1 MSSSFVRDVS
11 IDVQMAKTDRIKVW
25 GMLYC
30 GGAAPVMKALE
41 EIPPITHPDL
51 RIAAAHRAAP
61 VGHALDLLQSEES
74 LLRDLP

>member
-41 EIPPITHPDL
+41 EIHSEFRL
-51 RIAAAHRAAP
+51 HYAA
-61 VGHALDLLQSEES
+61 ES
-74 LLRDLP
+74 FAW